1 MAEALLGLG
10 EGDRREALLVAADR
24 TGRPAYLLEKDVWV
38 VWTLGAL
45 FDSSLGEHLVF
56 KGGTSLSKAY
66 GGLIQRF
73 SEDIDLTHDIR
84 KLIPDMAGAGAEPIP
99 ASRSQARK
107 WTDVVRKRLPVWISD
122 EVMPVLDVAI
132 KASGL
137 DLTLIHEGEK
147 LRLRYAQLTEGNDYV
162 RPEVLLEFGA
172 RSTGEPASARK
183 VTCDAAPVLP
193 ELTFPEAVPRV
204 MAAERTFW
212 EKATAAHVYCLK
224 GDFRGERYARHWH
237 DIARLATAGIA
248 KAAIVDHELASRVAR
263 HKQAFFAENA
273 SDGSVID
280 YGRAVSG
287 DLRLIPGGD
296 ALDALKSDYQ
306 DMINSGLFEE
316 EPSSF
321 EELISQCRAIELE
334 TNRQVRPD
342 RRSGIHP

>member
-1 MAEALLGLG
+1 MAEALLGLR

-24 TGRPAYLLEKDVWV
+24 IGRPVYLLEKDVWV
-38 VWTLGAL
+38 VWTLGVL
-45 FDSSLGEHLVF
+45 FESALGEHLVF

-84 KLIPDMAGAGAEPIP
+84 QLIPDMADAGDEPIP
-99 ASRSQARK
+99 VSRSQARK
-107 WTDVVRKRLPVWISD
+107 WTDAVRKRLPSWISD
-122 EVMPVLDVAI
+122 EVVPVLGAAI
-132 KASGL
+132 KTAGL
-137 DLTLIHEGEK
+137 DLTLIQEGEK
-147 LRLRYAQLTEGNDYV
+147 LRLQYAQLTEGNSYV

-172 RSTGEPASARK
+172 RSTGEPAFARK

-193 ELTFPEAVPRV
+193 ELAFPVAMPRV

-237 DIARLATAGIA
+237 DMVRLAAAGIA
-248 KAAIVDHELASRVAR
+248 NAAIVDRELANRVAD

-287 DLRLIPGGD
+287 DLRLVPEGD
-296 ALDALKSDYQ
+296 ALNALKSDYQ
-306 DMINSGLFEE
+306 EMISSGLFEE
-316 EPSSF
+316 EPFPF
-321 EELISQCRAIELE
+321 EVLMNQCREIELE
-334 TNRQVRPD
+334 ANRQAAP
-342 RRSGIHP
+342 

>member
-38 VWTLGAL
+38 VWTLGVL
-45 FDSSLGEHLVF
+45 FQSALGEHLVF

-66 GGLIQRF
+66 GGLILRF

-84 KLIPDMAGAGAEPIP
+84 QLIPELADAGGEPIP
-99 ASRSQARK
+99 GSRSQARK
-107 WTDVVRKRLPVWISD
+107 WTDTVRERLPAWISD
-122 EVMPVLDVAI
+122 EVVPVLDAAV
-132 KASGL
+132 KASDL
-137 DLTLIHEGEK
+137 DLALIQEGDK
-147 LRLRYAQLTEGNDYV
+147 LRLRYAQLTEGSDYV

-183 VTCDAAPVLP
+183 VTCDAALVLP
-193 ELTFPEAVPRV
+193 ELIFPEAIPRV

-237 DIARLATAGIA
+237 DIVRLAAAGIA
-248 KAAIVDHELASRVAR
+248 KAAIIDRDLANRVAD
-263 HKQAFFAENA
+263 HKQAFFAEKA
-273 SDGSVID
+273 SDGSAID
-280 YGRAVSG
+280 YGSAVSG
-287 DLRLIPGGD
+287 DLRLVPEGD

-306 DMINSGLFEE
+306 DMIDSGLFEE
-316 EPSSF
+316 EPSPF
-321 EELISQCRAIELE
+321 EVLMNRCHAIELE
-334 TNRQVRPD
+334 ANRQFAA
-342 RRSGIHP
+342 

>member
-10 EGDRREALLVAADR
+10 EGERREALLVAADR

-45 FDSSLGEHLVF
+45 FESALGEHLVF

-84 KLIPDMAGAGAEPIP
+84 QLIPDMADAGDEPIP
-99 ASRSQARK
+99 SSRSQARR
-107 WTDVVRKRLPVWISD
+107 WTDAVKERLPVWISG
-122 EVMPVLDVAI
+122 EVVPVLKAAA

-137 DLTLIHEGEK
+137 DLTLVQEGEK
-147 LRLRYAQLTEGNDYV
+147 LRLQYAQLTEGNGYV

-172 RSTGEPASARK
+172 RSTGEPAAAMK

-193 ELTFPEAVPRV
+193 ELIFPEAAPRV

-224 GDFRGERYARHWH
+224 GEFRGERYARHWY
-237 DIARLATAGIA
+237 DIAKLAAAGIA
-248 KAAIVDHELASRVAR
+248 SVAITNRELADRVAE
-263 HKQAFFAENA
+263 HKQAFFAEKTP
-273 SDGSVID
+273 DGSVID
-280 YGRAVSG
+280 YERAVSG
-287 DLRLIPGGD
+287 ELRLVPDGD
-296 ALDALKSDYQ
+296 ALEALRSDYQ
-306 DMINSGLFEE
+306 EMISSGLFEE
-316 EPSSF
+316 DPSSF
-321 EELISQCRAIELE
+321 EVLMDQCRAIEAE
-334 TNRQVRPD
+334 ANRQ
-342 RRSGIHP
+342 IAA

>member
-10 EGDRREALLVAADR
+10 EGERREALLVAADR

-45 FDSSLGEHLVF
+45 FESALGEHLVF

-84 KLIPDMAGAGAEPIP
+84 QLIPDMADAGDDEPTP
-99 ASRSQARK
+99 ASGSQAKK
-107 WTDVVRKRLPVWISD
+107 WTNAVRQRLPAWISG
-122 EVMPVLDVAI
+122 EVVPVLKAAA

-137 DLTLIHEGEK
+137 DLTLVQEGEK
-147 LRLRYAQLTEGNDYV
+147 LRLQYAQLTEGNGYV

-172 RSTGEPASARK
+172 RSTGEPAAAMK

-193 ELTFPEAVPRV
+193 ELIFPEAMPRV

-212 EKATAAHVYCLK
+212 EKATAVHVYCLK

-237 DIARLATAGIA
+237 DIARLAAAGIA
-248 KAAIVDHELASRVAR
+248 SAAIANRELAHRVAE
-263 HKQAFFAENA
+263 HKQAFFAEKA
-273 SDGSVID
+273 PDGSVID

-287 DLRLIPGGD
+287 ELRLVPEGD
-296 ALDALKSDYQ
+296 ALEALRSDYQ
-306 DMINSGLFEE
+306 EMISSGLFEE
-316 EPSSF
+316 DPSSF
-321 EELISQCRAIELE
+321 EVLMDQCHAIEAE
-334 TNRQVRPD
+334 ANRQ
-342 RRSGIHP
+342 IAT

>member
-38 VWTLGAL
+38 VWILGVL
-45 FDSSLGEHLVF
+45 FGSALGEHLVF

-73 SEDIDLTHDIR
+73 SEDVDLTHDIR
-84 KLIPDMAGAGAEPIP
+84 QLIPDMADAGDEPIP
-99 ASRSQARK
+99 ASRSQAKR
-107 WTDVVRKRLPVWISD
+107 WTDAVRERLPVWISD
-122 EVMPVLDVAI
+122 EVVPVLDAAI

-137 DLTLIHEGEK
+137 DLALIQEGEK
-147 LRLRYAQLTEGNDYV
+147 LRLRYAQLTEGNGYV

-172 RSTGEPASARK
+172 RSTGEPASAKK
-183 VTCDAAPVLP
+183 VTCDAAPVLS
-193 ELTFPEAVPRV
+193 ELVFPEAMPRV

-212 EKATAAHVYCLK
+212 EKATAAHAYCLK

-237 DIARLATAGIA
+237 DIARLAAAGIA
-248 KAAIVDHELASRVAR
+248 KAAIVDRDLANRVAG
-263 HKQAFFAENA
+263 HKQAFFAEKA

-287 DLRLIPGGD
+287 YLRLVPEGD

-306 DMINSGLFEE
+306 EMISSGLFEE
-316 EPSSF
+316 GPSPF
-321 EELISQCRAIELE
+321 EMLMNQCHAIELE
-334 TNRQVRPD
+334 ANRQVAA
-342 RRSGIHP
+342 